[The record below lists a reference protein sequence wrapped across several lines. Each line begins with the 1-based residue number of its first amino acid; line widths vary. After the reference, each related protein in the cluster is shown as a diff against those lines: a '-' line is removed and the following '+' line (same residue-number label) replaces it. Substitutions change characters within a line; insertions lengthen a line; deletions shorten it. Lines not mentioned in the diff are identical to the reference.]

1 MINSTRRAFC
11 KQTAAATTG
20 ILASTLPLD
29 AMSNVYDNKKL
40 KLALVGCGGRGSGIK
55 NRHNWDCY
63 LVDDKEYQ
71 LTVEDC
77 KLIQNF
83 PKNFI

>member
-1 MINSTRRAFC
+1 MINSTRRTFC

-40 KLALVGCGGRGSGIK
+40 KLAIFATKESEPVYDILIK
-55 NRHNWDCY
+55 NQKF
-63 LVDDKEYQ
+63 L
-71 LTVEDC
+71 
-77 KLIQNF
+77 
-83 PKNFI
+83 